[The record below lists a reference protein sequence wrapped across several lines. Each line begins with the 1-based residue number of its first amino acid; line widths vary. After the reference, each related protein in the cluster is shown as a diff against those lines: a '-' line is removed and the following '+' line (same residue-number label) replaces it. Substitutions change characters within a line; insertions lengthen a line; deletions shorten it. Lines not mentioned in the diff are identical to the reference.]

1 MLEGHPVYIE
11 ITAENDGYNLY
22 AVPVKLNGVECNLL
36 VAYVYEDEKYYIL
49 GARKGID
56 NHGMSDR
63 DLIKLREGDEITTI
77 HYGMTI
83 SGEDSDFTQVEVDT
97 FQIGANPQIADEPLG
112 DGSYGY
118 AFEFVT
124 PTEDSALSNF
134 ILFTVE
140 GGNITTNIDV
150 Q

>member
-1 MLEGHPVYIE
+1 M
-11 ITAENDGYNLY
+11 
-22 AVPVKLNGVECNLL
+22 L

-63 DLIKLREGDEITTI
+63 ELTKLRAGDEITTI

-83 SGEDSDFTQVEVDT
+83 SGEDEEFTQVEVDT
-97 FQIGANPQIADEPLG
+97 FTIGENPEVKDEPLG

-118 AFEFVT
+118 AFEFMT
-124 PTEDSALSNF
+124 PTDDSALSNF
-134 ILFTVE
+134 ILFTVTD
-140 GGNITTNIDV
+140 GQITTNIDV